1 MRVCTF
7 CGQRFASNDWQCPRC
22 GWAPL
27 IRKGFISFLNED
39 PLSGESFDSEYFA
52 MLYHLEKENFWF
64 QHRTRLII
72 RAIEE
77 YFPCNKKILEIG
89 CGTGLVLSEVGR
101 SFSDVSLSGSDL
113 FVEGLHFAKSR
124 MPGVAF
130 YQMDACCMPFEDE
143 FDLILALDVLEHIE
157 DDSRVISEL
166 YRSLKYGGGLII
178 TVPQHQR
185 LWSVQDEKAY
195 HKRRYARKELV
206 DKLGKNGFQVIYAT
220 SFITLLLPVLVFSR
234 IYDRIIRRNQHEY
247 DPMRELRI
255 AYSLNRILCI
265 ISKTEGLLLRA
276 GISLPVGG
284 SLLCIGRKGR

>member
-52 MLYHLEKENFWF
+52 RLHHLEKENFWF

-77 YFPCNKKILEIG
+77 YFPYSKKILEIG

-124 MPGVAF
+124 MPDAAF

-157 DDSRVISEL
+157 DDSRAINEL
-166 YRSLKYGGGLII
+166 CRSLKYGGGLII
-178 TVPQHQR
+178 TVPQHQW
-185 LWSVQDEKAY
+185 LWSIQDEKAY
-195 HKRRYARKELV
+195 HKRRYARKELM
-206 DKLGKNGFQVIYAT
+206 DKLVKNGFQVIYAT

-234 IYDRIIRRNQHEY
+234 IYGRIITRTQYEY
-247 DPMRELRI
+247 DPMRELKI

-265 ISKTEGLLLRA
+265 ISKTEELLLRA
-276 GISLPVGG
+276 GISFPAGG